1 MQPRRLIKKELLE
14 WLPPGLVV
22 LIAWCFFYFPLISGS
37 KIPGFRDGSHFYLP
51 LYTWIAGEI
60 DQGNL
65 PFWNPNENLGTD
77 VVGDASSA
85 MFYPPKLLLHVPIG
99 DYIYRYGLYIALH
112 GLLAIINTI
121 VCAQVIGCRKIPATI
136 AGLSFGLSGPVLFS
150 STNVIFLVG
159 CSWLPLSVAYL
170 WSLFK
175 RGSFTKVVA
184 LSFCLAMMILGGD
197 PQMACHV
204 VFIAGLLLLSQPK
217 RVFSALRPSRQRSKT
232 SANSRKKVFGY
243 VGLVSTAVVLASCLA
258 AIQILPSYSKARQS
272 TRSYYSN
279 PHSLFHLSEYAG
291 RQDANWDGV
300 TQGFFGAP
308 ETGMHHEISYQF
320 SQPPWTIVECLWP
333 NISGKPY
340 PVQQR
345 WSDGL
350 PGADRVW
357 NPSLYFGLLVVL
369 YLFVKPA
376 GRRRTPCRWLITSGT
391 FFVVGSFGWFG
402 LGWLIKECLGDQSP
416 EQLGPQVGGLY
427 WLLASVVPLYSSFRY
442 PAKLFV
448 VAIFCFSI
456 AAALKLD
463 SRNAVKSGT
472 IISRNMLLF
481 TWFVL
486 LGMLIAYGLGYQLP
500 ENLEATTLFGPLDH
514 SAFYPKVIFSLVHSS
529 ILCGFIWSTCKI
541 TQKSKWSRAFYPV
554 LLMLVVCDIV
564 IANYWLIPTTK
575 RANISTPEWFEK
587 CEQESGETLGS
598 KPRIY
603 RFDSQQW
610 QPGHWFNSSH
620 KDRLNQ
626 IQQWEYQT
634 FAPRTGLL
642 HGAQVCNSFASIE
655 SIDDFMLDGALA
667 NNSNPQ
673 RSIDGKPIEWLRLI
687 GVDYLVFPTGVI
699 ENPIA
704 QLSHPGITLFHREK
718 TFSVWRL
725 NNGHERV
732 YAINDPLQFK
742 ETDSR
747 DSESVYKT
755 YESFVR
761 SFLDDPALASLNA
774 DAKVERTGAIKHSV
788 TSNEILLE
796 CSIEEKQWLVIGYR
810 YSPYLVA
817 NARRDGDSQWRR
829 KDIEP
834 VYGILSGLELEPGN
848 YQIKITY
855 RNPWLVTGSWI
866 SCATIFALTIVFGF
880 AVVKRIRFKNAE
892 RDRR

>member
-1 MQPRRLIKKELLE
+1 MQPRRLTKKELLE
-14 WLPPGLVV
+14 WLLPGLVV
-22 LIAWCFFYFPLISGS
+22 LVAWCFFYFPLISGS

-51 LYTWIAGEI
+51 LYTWIADEI
-60 DQGNL
+60 DQGNM

-85 MFYPPKLLLHVPIG
+85 MFYPPKLLLHLPMG
-99 DYIYRYGLYIALH
+99 DYVYRYGLYVALH

-121 VCAQVIGCRKIPATI
+121 VCAQLIGCRKIPATI
-136 AGLSFGLSGPVLFS
+136 AGLSFGLSGPVLFT

-159 CSWLPLSVAYL
+159 CSWLPLSVACL

-175 RGSFTKVVA
+175 RASFAKVVS
-184 LSFCLAMMILGGD
+184 LSACMAMMILGGD

-204 VFIAGLLLLSQPK
+204 VFIAGLLLISQPK
-217 RVFSALRPSRQRSKT
+217 RLFQALRPNRQRSIT

-243 VGLVSTAVVLASCLA
+243 IGFVSTAVVLASCLA
-258 AIQILPSYSKARQS
+258 SIQILPSYSKARQS

-279 PHSLFHLSEYAG
+279 PHSLFHLSEYSS
-291 RQDANWDGV
+291 RPDANWDGV
-300 TQGFFGAP
+300 TRGFFGAP

-320 SQPPWTIVECLWP
+320 SQPPWTIAECLWP

-369 YLFVKPA
+369 YLFVKPPS
-376 GRRRTPCRWLITSGT
+376 RHRMPCRWLITSGT
-391 FFVVGSFGWFG
+391 FFVVGSSGWFG

-427 WLLASVVPLYSSFRY
+427 WLLASVVPLYSGFRY

-463 SRNAVKSGT
+463 SKNAIKSGA
-472 IISRNMLLF
+472 IVSRNMLIT

-486 LGMLIAYGLGYQLP
+486 LGLLIAYGLGYQFP
-500 ENLEATTLFGPLDH
+500 KTLEATTLFGPLDH
-514 SAFYPKVIFSLVHSS
+514 SAFYPTVIFSLIHSA
-529 ILCGFIWSTCKI
+529 ILGGLIWSACNI
-541 TQKSKWSRAFYPV
+541 SQKSGWCRAFHPV
-554 LLMLVVCDIV
+554 LLLVVLFDLG
-564 IANYWLIPTTK
+564 IANYWLIPTTNP
-575 RANISTPEWFEK
+575 ANISAPDWFEK
-587 CEQESGETLGS
+587 CEQESADPSGS
-598 KPRIY
+598 NVRVY

-610 QPGHWFNSSH
+610 QPGHWFDTSH

-634 FAPRTGLL
+634 LAPRTGLL

-655 SIDDFMLDGALA
+655 SVDDFMLDGALA
-667 NNSNPQ
+667 NNSN
-673 RSIDGKPIEWLRLI
+673 REHSIDRKPIEWLRLI
-687 GVDYLVFPTGVI
+687 GVNYLVCPTGVI
-699 ENPIA
+699 ENRIA
-704 QLSHPGITLFHREK
+704 QLSNSGITLFYRAK

-725 NNGHERV
+725 NNAHERV
-732 YAINDPLQFK
+732 YTIKKPLQFK

-747 DSESVYKT
+747 DPGSVYKS

-761 SFLDDPALASLNA
+761 SFLNDPAVSSTHSDEN
-774 DAKVERTGAIKHSV
+774 VELTGGMKHSV
-788 TSNEILLE
+788 TSNKILLE
-796 CSIEEKQWLVIGYR
+796 YSIKEKQWLVIGYR
-810 YSPYLVA
+810 FSPYLVA
-817 NARRDGDSQWRR
+817 NVRRDGDSQWHR
-829 KDIEP
+829 KDIKP
-834 VYGILSGLELEPGN
+834 VYGILSGLKLEPGD

-866 SCATIFALTIVFGF
+866 FCATIFALTILFGF
-880 AVVKRIRFKNAE
+880 VAIKRIRSK
-892 RDRR
+892 